1 MTTLN
6 RVNVRTF
13 DTVTGRQD
21 WAAATILFI
30 SVRNYFYRRLEHQ
43 SYPSFSQTVTVYNL
57 DT

>member
-21 WAAATILFI
+21 WAADTLLFS
-30 SVRNYFYRRLEHQ
+30 SVSNYFHRRLDNQ
-43 SYPSFSQTVTVYNL
+43 SHPSFSQTVTL
-57 DT
+57 